1 MSAENKALVRR
12 LYDDAV
18 TRRNVDLIDELCSPD
33 FVDHNPEPGSG
44 GSLRDV
50 KTMFQNLLAAF
61 PDFSLTVQDA
71 IAEGDKVVCR
81 LLARGTHKGSYMGI
95 DATGRK
101 VEIGGID
108 IVRVANGKAVE
119 RWGYF
124 DDVKLLQQLG
134 VMEGPRSA

>member
-1 MSAENKALVRR
+1 MSADHKALVRR
-12 LYDDAV
+12 LYDEAV
-18 TRRNVDLIDELCSPD
+18 TRQNVDLIDDLCAPE

-44 GSLRDV
+44 GTLQEV
-50 KTMFQNLLAAF
+50 KTMFRALLTAF
-61 PDFSLTVQDA
+61 PDFSLTVQDQ

-81 LLARGTHKGSYMGI
+81 LIARGTHKGPYMGI
-95 DATGRK
+95 PATERK

-108 IVRVANGKAVE
+108 IIRVAKGKAVE

-134 VMEGPRSA
+134 AMEGP

>member
-12 LYDDAV
+12 LYEEAV
-18 TRRNVDLIDELCSPD
+18 TRQNVDLIDDLCAPE
-33 FVDHNPEPGSG
+33 FIDHNPEPGSG
-44 GSLRDV
+44 GSLKEV
-50 KTMFQNLLAAF
+50 KTMFRQLLAAF
-61 PDFSLTVQDA
+61 PDFSLTVQDQ

-81 LLARGTHKGSYMGI
+81 LNARGTHRGTYMGI
-95 DATGRK
+95 ASTGRS

-108 IVRVANGKAVE
+108 IIRVVNGKAVE

-134 VMEGPRSA
+134 VMQGPRST

>member
-1 MSAENKALVRR
+1 MSADNKALVRR

-18 TRRNVDLIDELCSPD
+18 TRQNVDLIDALCAPE

-44 GSLRDV
+44 GTLQEV
-50 KTMFQNLLAAF
+50 KTMFRAMLAAF
-61 PDFSLTVQDA
+61 PDFSLSVQDQ

-81 LLARGTHKGSYMGI
+81 LIARGTHKGPYMGI
-95 DATGRK
+95 PASGRRF
-101 VEIGGID
+101 EIGGID
-108 IVRVANGKAVE
+108 IVRVVNGKAVE

-134 VMEGPRSA
+134 AMEGPRPA